1 MKCTVG
7 NWFLFCLCIT
17 LLLSCD
23 TSNHETTDVKIMY
36 TDDLGRKIRL
46 PKKVR
51 KVVSLAPSITEMMF
65 ALDGDSMLVARTQGC
80 NFPEEVERLPIVN
93 TYPLDIETIVM
104 LQPDVVLSVDGII
117 NLNQVRKL
125 EELGVQVFF
134 QRYETLADIDRSLL
148 TIGTIIGKEVRAS
161 FLVDSLHK
169 ALKEHTVEEEQ
180 PLSVLALTWMDP
192 IFVYGENTPFSDKI
206 ALAGGVNAIHE
217 LFSSPYPEV
226 SREYLLK
233 LNPDVILGY
242 DFDRLDSTF
251 FTMYPELKKTTA
263 YQRKQ
268 IFEVDDDLMSRPSAR
283 YVESVIE
290 LKNVLSK
297 CE

>member
-23 TSNHETTDVKIMY
+23 RSEHVTTDAKIMH
-36 TDDLGRKIRL
+36 TDDLGRKIAL

-65 ALDGDSMLVARTQGC
+65 ALDGDSILVARTQGC
-80 NFPEEVERLPIVN
+80 NFPKEVDRLPIVN

-125 EELGVQVFF
+125 EELGVSVFF
-134 QRYETLADIDRSLL
+134 QRYETIADIDSSLL
-148 TIGTIIGKEVRAS
+148 TIGSIIGKEERAR
-161 FLVDSLHK
+161 FLMDSLHK
-169 ALKEHTVEEEQ
+169 ALKQHRAEDQ
-180 PLSVLALTWMDP
+180 DPLSVLALTWMDP
-192 IFVYGENTPFSDKI
+192 IFVYGKNTPFSNKI
-206 ALAGGVNAIHE
+206 AWAGGTNAMNEI
-217 LFSSPYPEV
+217 FSSPYPEV
-226 SREYLLK
+226 SREYVLK

-242 DFDRLDSTF
+242 DFERLDSTF
-251 FTMYPELKKTTA
+251 FTMYPELKKVTA

-268 IFEVDDDLMSRPSAR
+268 IFEVNDDLMSRPSPR
-283 YVESVIE
+283 YVESVME
-290 LKNVLSK
+290 LKNVLSQ